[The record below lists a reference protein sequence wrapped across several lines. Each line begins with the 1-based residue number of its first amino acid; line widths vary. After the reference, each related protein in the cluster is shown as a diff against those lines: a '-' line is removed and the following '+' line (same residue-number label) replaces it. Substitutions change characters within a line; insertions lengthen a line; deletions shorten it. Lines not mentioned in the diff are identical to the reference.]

1 MAQRSRRSR
10 NFSVQQV
17 LEEILGDSDSE
28 VEEFSSSDDSV
39 DEEDARGDAV
49 SQDSGP
55 LPSRTPSPSSASSSC
70 DDSDSVDEDYAGDDA
85 I

>member
-17 LEEILGDSDSE
+17 LDEILGDSDSE

-39 DEEDARGDAV
+39 DEENA
-49 SQDSGP
+49 
-55 LPSRTPSPSSASSSC
+55 
-70 DDSDSVDEDYAGDDA
+70 
-85 I
+85 